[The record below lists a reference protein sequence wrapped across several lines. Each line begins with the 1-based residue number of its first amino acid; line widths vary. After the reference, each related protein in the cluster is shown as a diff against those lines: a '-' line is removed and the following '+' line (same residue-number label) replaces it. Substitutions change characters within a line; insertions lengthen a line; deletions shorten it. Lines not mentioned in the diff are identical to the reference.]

1 MQPYVIIF
9 YQGVQPLTEADLKD
23 RAAATRVWAAT
34 QNTAGHN
41 LEPRILGPERQWC
54 QPDGSVG
61 PTPLA
66 ENSLAT
72 ALLFLQA
79 NDITQAVA
87 VARAHPALRYG
98 ASVEV
103 RPWAPPV
110 PQG

>member
-1 MQPYVIIF
+1 MQSYVIIF
-9 YQGVQPLTEADLKD
+9 HQGAQPLTEADLKA

-34 QNTAGHN
+34 QNAAGHN
-41 LEPRILGPERQWC
+41 LEPRILAPEGYWC
-54 QPDGSVG
+54 QADGSVG
-61 PTPLA
+61 ALSA
-66 ENSLAT
+66 ETGTVT

-79 NDITQAVA
+79 HDLLQAVD

-110 PQG
+110 PQS

>member
-9 YQGVQPLTEADLKD
+9 YQGAQPLTAADLKD

-34 QNTAGHN
+34 QNAAGHN

-54 QPDGSVG
+54 QPDGRVG
-61 PTPLA
+61 PTAPA
-66 ENSLAT
+66 ENSLVT

-79 NDITQAVA
+79 SDLTQAVN
-87 VARAHPALRYG
+87 VARSHPALRYG